1 LDKFDELLLRTVDYV
16 IESIFGKM
24 NANIIYNHLEKKGC
38 PRHEIP
44 RKPEVFSMVLRN
56 ILGCGRGQILGTAS
70 ILEEAILKAFCI
82 QLRIEFT
89 EGNSASFADCIK
101 SLMEVYENEK
111 ALQSNLPSRAIP

>member
-1 LDKFDELLLRTVDYV
+1 MDKFDELLLRTVDYV